1 MQPRAADHN
10 QASAE
15 HKNDADMH
23 FYVLWQTPCM
33 TPFSFQMRMHPLSIE
48 LEPCFVELWVNNIC
62 KCIAIH
68 VHSSCICHL
77 CREQYLP
84 QSLELTVM
92 NADISRF
99 VCPQSIYVLLFR
111 DSSITFDSSLKQYGD
126 WRVWRS
132 PARECCC
139 R

>member
-48 LEPCFVELWVNNIC
+48 LEPYFVDW
-62 KCIAIH
+62 
-68 VHSSCICHL
+68 
-77 CREQYLP
+77 
-84 QSLELTVM
+84 SLIRIFNLV
-92 NADISRF
+92 D
-99 VCPQSIYVLLFR
+99 
-111 DSSITFDSSLKQYGD
+111 
-126 WRVWRS
+126 
-132 PARECCC
+132 PAPDPDTDPEVPLSF
-139 R
+139 